1 MPAWTAGNAFALLT
15 AALTAAACGSSHG
28 QRAKTASAPSS
39 TSTPTQTQQATT
51 AQTPQT
57 TTAQTP
63 SGPSLNGCLYANRHA
78 RLVRFRAP
86 GETLRA
92 AVIGGGPIGVVLA
105 NQTDNTVCEWLPFP
119 SLLAAHGM
127 RVLAF
132 DYGNG
137 DESAEVQAAGHFLR
151 VHGARRLVLIGASI
165 GGAVVIDAGVHL
177 RPAPAAVISLS
188 AVPEATT
195 YAFPADA
202 KRLRSPVFQIGGT
215 EDPLTQTGADTRMLF
230 RASPSRAKRLLLIPG
245 AAHGTDFVGPS
256 GMASVREAILA
267 FIRAHAG
274 S

>member
-1 MPAWTAGNAFALLT
+1 LVISALS
-15 AALTAAACGSSHG
+15 AAACGSSHG
-28 QRAKTASAPSS
+28 QRAKTASTSSS
-39 TSTPTQTQQATT
+39 TSIATQTQQTT
-51 AQTPQT
+51 LAQTQQT
-57 TTAQTP
+57 TTTQAP
-63 SGPSLNGCLYANRHA
+63 SGPSLNGCLYANRHT
-78 RLVRFRAP
+78 RLVRFHAP
-86 GETLRA
+86 RKKLRA
-92 AVIGGGPIGVVLA
+92 AVIGSGPIGVVLA

-119 SLLAAHGM
+119 SSLAAHGM

-137 DESAEVQAAGHFLR
+137 DESAEVQGAAHFLR
-151 VHGARRLVLIGASI
+151 AHGAWRLVLIGASI

-195 YAFPADA
+195 YPFPADA
-202 KRLRSPVFQIGGT
+202 KRLRSPIFQIGGT

-230 RASPSRAKRLLLIPG
+230 RASPSPAKRLLLIPG

-256 GMASVREAILA
+256 GMARVRQAILA
-267 FIRAHAG
+267 FIRAHAA